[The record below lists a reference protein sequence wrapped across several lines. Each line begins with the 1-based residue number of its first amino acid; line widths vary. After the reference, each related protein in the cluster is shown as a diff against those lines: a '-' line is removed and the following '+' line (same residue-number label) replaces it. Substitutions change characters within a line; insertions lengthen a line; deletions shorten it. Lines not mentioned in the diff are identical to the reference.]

1 MRPPSIIDFE
11 RAYLASLALG
21 MVNTA
26 INWQGIKQSL
36 ENPALK
42 DVGLG
47 LGFMIGVLVFSM
59 ALSLLLWF
67 FIARRPSTVA
77 KWIYLVLAAFS
88 IVSIVSSLTTL
99 PFGTEVM
106 LNVVAQLLQLYA
118 AWLLFKPDAKA
129 WFAGQ
134 WTTDARVFD

>member
-88 IVSIVSSLTTL
+88 IVSIFSSLTTL